1 MQTAFSS
8 PSYYRHVDGGIYRF
22 FTEATHTDGLES
34 HAVYEHLWPFEPGPY
49 IRPIS
54 QWNKRF
60 SAISEV
66 QATSLMQGNREA
78 AQQAVTAC
86 KAIRRET
93 ERRAADVKHGQGD

>member
-1 MQTAFSS
+1 MQTAFSR

-54 QWNKRF
+54 QWHKRF
-60 SAISEV
+60 SAISEA
-66 QATSLMQGNREA
+66 QAMSLMQGNRED
-78 AQQAVTAC
+78 AQQAVTVC
-86 KAIRRET
+86 KAKRRET
-93 ERRAADVKHGQGD
+93 ERQAAENNHQPGD